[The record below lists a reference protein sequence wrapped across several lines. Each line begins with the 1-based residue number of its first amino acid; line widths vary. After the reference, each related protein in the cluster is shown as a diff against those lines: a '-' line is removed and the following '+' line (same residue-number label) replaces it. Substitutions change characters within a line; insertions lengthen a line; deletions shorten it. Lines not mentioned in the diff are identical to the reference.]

1 MAVRAQVFYN
11 ILWERGRGMTEAQR
25 PSGEPAIRT
34 IAMPADTNP
43 NGDIFGGW
51 IMAQMDV
58 AGAVAAVRLAKGR
71 VATVA
76 VTGMAFH
83 KPVLVGDLVSCYAA
97 VEKVGRTSMTV
108 RVETWIDRSRS
119 GESYKVTEGT
129 FVYVAID
136 EEGRPRVVE
145 PVGNG

>member
-1 MAVRAQVFYN
+1 
-11 ILWERGRGMTEAQR
+11 MTEAQR

-97 VEKVGRTSMTV
+97 IEKVGRTSITV
-108 RVETWIDRSRS
+108 RVETWIDRYRS
-119 GESYKVTEGT
+119 GDSYKVTEGT

>member
-1 MAVRAQVFYN
+1 
-11 ILWERGRGMTEAQR
+11 MTEAQR